1 MANKLKRKV
10 VKRQPLPEPTLED
23 FAPRAKVMEKR
34 DREAWAAERRWLAEY
49 NELLKKDQDT

>member
-1 MANKLKRKV
+1 MLKQKDKLKRKV

-23 FAPRAKVMEKR
+23 FAPRAKIMEKR

-49 NELLKKDQDT
+49 GWS